1 MASTCFT
8 LKKMRRSF
16 GAECIDDG
24 KMLKFTLIIFSA
36 SYALRITEDLLLVLY
51 EGKAEQ
57 LGATWITALRLASW
71 ILWDLIPILCLFCIH
86 FDNFGS
92 YKNEEILY
100 CEYSDDA
107 RTSTTTFADFLF
119 RETSGDKDE
128 ESLFKK
134 TLHVASSSQ
143 FNS

>member
-1 MASTCFT
+1 
-8 LKKMRRSF
+8 MRRSF

-51 EGKAEQ
+51 EGRVEQ
-57 LGATWITALRLASW
+57 YSATLITALRLVSW

-134 TLHVASSSQ
+134 TLPVASSSQ